1 MVNLNRCNGS
11 CNTIDDLSSSIGIL
25 NKTEDLNLNFFDMT
39 TINE

>member
-1 MVNLNRCNGS
+1 MVNLNTCNGS
-11 CNTIDDLSSSIGIL
+11 CNTIDDLSSSICVL